1 MDSLIINILRG
12 SVSCLMYVILLFT
25 LAQTKLSRNSTVA
38 VAVVVFVANILTSLW
53 FYLYG
58 DLTSLSRF
66 TVIMF
71 ILLTLALKPLIQ
83 ISFMRWCFTFLT
95 TFNIG
100 MMIIIL
106 SFHLSRY
113 FPMPHY
119 AHTFLRFALYL
130 FVIFLFRKLLMP
142 LYQSV
147 VDNWP
152 IF

>member
-1 MDSLIINILRG
+1 MNGLISHILRG
-12 SVSCLMYVILLFT
+12 STSSVMYVILLFT
-25 LAQTKLSRNSTVA
+25 LTQTKLQRSGTIVVTVLVFLFNIVST
-38 VAVVVFVANILTSLW
+38 LW